1 MSKTTNFDL
10 IKKEMEEAKKR
21 ALTQKPKEEEILKQ
35 EHDQDHQNETF
46 IINLTKKKKPIK
58 KVYNLYLTTDLI
70 ERINKGA
77 KQFSGGNCSAF
88 IEELLNQVFNSLNI

>member
-1 MSKTTNFDL
+1 MSKTTNFNL
-10 IKKEMEEAKKR
+10 IKKEMEEAKLR
-21 ALTQKPKEEEILKQ
+21 ALSQKPKEEKNTIQ
-35 EHDQDHQNETF
+35 NQDEQSETF
-46 IINLTKKKKPIK
+46 IINLSPKKKKTK

-88 IEELLNQVFNSLNI
+88 IEELLNQIFDSLNI

>member
-1 MSKTTNFDL
+1 MSKTNFDL

-21 ALTQKPKEEEILKQ
+21 ALNQKPKQEGVETQEQEE
-35 EHDQDHQNETF
+35 QNETF
-46 IINLTKKKKPIK
+46 IINLTKKKKPKK

-88 IEELLNQVFNSLNI
+88 IEELLNQIFDSLNI

>member
-1 MSKTTNFDL
+1 MSKTNFDL

-21 ALTQKPKEEEILKQ
+21 ALYQKPKQEELITQ
-35 EHDQDHQNETF
+35 EQEEQNETF
-46 IINLTKKKKPIK
+46 IINITKKKKPKK

-88 IEELLNQVFNSLNI
+88 IEELLNQIFDSLNI